1 MTNYGRYIGVDV
13 GTKHVGLARTDLLK
27 TVANTIG
34 TFSPAEAVEEIKKQ
48 VASEKIEK
56 IVVGWPLT
64 PEGKEGKTIQIV
76 RQYINRIKNEL
87 PEMEIVKFDE
97 RYTTKEAEEAMFRAG
112 VPLKKRRKT
121 DRINKVAAAIILQ
134 KYLEQS
140 ETDYGYT
147 TYRYI

>member
-1 MTNYGRYIGVDV
+1 MNNYGRFIAVDV

-34 TFSPAEAVEEIKKQ
+34 TFSPAKAIEEIKKQ
-48 VASEKIEK
+48 VASENIEK

-64 PEGKEGKTIQIV
+64 PQGKEGRAIKMA
-76 RQYINRIKNEL
+76 RHYINRIQNQL
-87 PEMEIVKFDE
+87 PDMEIVKFDE
-97 RYTTKEAEEAMFRAG
+97 RYTSKEAADAMFRAG
-112 VPLKKRRKT
+112 VPLKKRQES